1 MESEVT
7 KFFLIQLKADC
18 CVFVFRAEAIEH
30 ILKFAHKKKV
40 ENKKKKIKKVEDASK
55 AALLP
60 DLTTIK
66 KKNQL
71 LKICK

>member
-40 ENKKKKIKKVEDASK
+40 ENKKKKDQKSRRCIKSCTSAWS
-55 AALLP
+55 
-60 DLTTIK
+60 
-66 KKNQL
+66 NNN
-71 LKICK
+71 